1 MRRKDPFL
9 IIAIVTLVLMAMV
22 FVASLTENERSGTL
36 KITVTGT
43 RGVFLGHLGEGR
55 VITGSYQA
63 DAPLNI
69 YLLTSAEAED
79 LRNPS
84 YYVEPSLP
92 EPISSGREGFFRT
105 RIDESG
111 TYEIIFWNESF
122 NRNHEVN
129 YSIDTG
135 KRIRETPFIVS
146 LVSLLILTVS
156 LVMIAYFRR
165 RTHRSSDDQTVHR

>member
-1 MRRKDPFL
+1 MRWKDPFI
-9 IIAIVTLVLMAMV
+9 IIAIVTLVLTAIV
-22 FVASLTENERSGTL
+22 LVISLTENERSGTL

-63 DAPLNI
+63 DAPLEL
-69 YLLTSAEAED
+69 YLLTTAEAEA

-84 YYVEPSLP
+84 YYVEPSFP
-92 EPISSGREGFFRT
+92 EPIASGRDGTFMT
-105 RIDESG
+105 RVDESG
-111 TYEIIFWNESF
+111 TYELLFWNQSF
-122 NRNHEVN
+122 NRNHEVS

-156 LVMIAYFRR
+156 LVIIALFRSKVY
-165 RTHRSSDDQTVHR
+165 RSSDDQTVHR